1 MRNDTM
7 SSKKRRTYSD
17 DFKKQM
23 VALYESGKSPS
34 EIIEEYDLS
43 PASIYQWRKQFGSN
57 SSNDVTVDNKESID
71 ELRKLREE
79 NQKLRMEVDILK
91 QATLIMGRKSK

>member
-1 MRNDTM
+1 M
-7 SSKKRRTYSD
+7 SSKKRRTYSE

-34 EIIEEYDLS
+34 GIIEEYDLS

-57 SSNDVTVDNKESID
+57 SSDDVTVDNKESID

>member
-1 MRNDTM
+1 M
-7 SSKKRRTYSD
+7 SSKKRRTYSE

-23 VALYESGKSPS
+23 VSLYESGKSPA
-34 EIIEEYDLS
+34 ELIDEYDWS
-43 PASIYQWRKQFGSN
+43 PHRYISGEKKYGSN
-57 SSNDVTVDNKESID
+57 SNDDVTVDNKESID
-71 ELRKLREE
+71 ESRKLREE

>member
-1 MRNDTM
+1 
-7 SSKKRRTYSD
+7 
-17 DFKKQM
+17 M

-43 PASIYQWRKQFGSN
+43 PASIYQWRKQYGTN
-57 SSNDVTVDNKESID
+57 SSDDITVDNKESID

-79 NQKLRMEVDILK
+79 NQKLKMEVNI
-91 QATLIMGRKSK
+91 

>member
-1 MRNDTM
+1 M
-7 SSKKRRTYSD
+7 SSKKRRTYSE

-57 SSNDVTVDNKESID
+57 SSNDVTVDNKGYSSSRTLD
-71 ELRKLREE
+71 LFVMYSTYCL
-79 NQKLRMEVDILK
+79 ILFK
-91 QATLIMGRKSK
+91 WSKWFILM

>member
-1 MRNDTM
+1 M

>member
-1 MRNDTM
+1 M
-7 SSKKRRTYSD
+7 SSKKRRTYSE

-43 PASIYQWRKQFGSN
+43 PASIYQWRRQFGSN

>member
-1 MRNDTM
+1 M
-7 SSKKRRTYSD
+7 SSQKRRTSSK

-23 VALYESGKSPS
+23 VSLYESGKSPS
-34 EIIEEYDLS
+34 EIIKEYDLS
-43 PASIYQWRKQFGSN
+43 PASIYQWRNQYGRESDY
-57 SSNDVTVDNKESID
+57 DVTVDNKESID

-79 NQKLRMEVDILK
+79 NQKLKMEVDILK